1 MAGVHSSALDT
12 GDRSLRD
19 PRPPGQVPLR
29 KPGCP
34 PRPPEE
40 RFCSH
45 IGRLLD
51 VLHNIIAAAKNALRP
66 RSWSPDAVAATLG
79 DDDRPVGV
87 FRPGKRRRLNA
98 SEALEMVRQMPVP
111 TGRKR

>member
-1 MAGVHSSALDT
+1 
-12 GDRSLRD
+12 
-19 PRPPGQVPLR
+19 
-29 KPGCP
+29 
-34 PRPPEE
+34 
-40 RFCSH
+40 
-45 IGRLLD
+45 
-51 VLHNIIAAAKNALRP
+51 
-66 RSWSPDAVAATLG
+66 VAATLG